1 MSKWSRLA
9 LGGLAL
15 LLLSGCAASGGHQA
29 PVDDYFARDLPGLP
43 GGPRMSPV
51 DNPVLALRGLRQ
63 PPPAQV
69 RQALLSEHQRWLGTP
84 YRLGGTTRRGIDCSA
99 LVQRVFSEAF
109 GLSLPRTTSQQVR
122 EGEAVSRDA
131 LRPGDLVF
139 FRPPGYYRH
148 VGIYVGQGRFLHA
161 STSRGV
167 KLSSLDNRYWRRHYW
182 QARRPLDVV
191 HMVQRIEDRPFVRG
205 EG

>member
-1 MSKWSRLA
+1 MPTWSRASLA
-9 LGGLAL
+9 GMTL
-15 LLLSGCAASGGHQA
+15 LLLTGCAGSGGTKA
-29 PVDDYFARDLPGLP
+29 PVDDYFARDMPGLP
-43 GGPRMSPV
+43 GQMSPV
-51 DNPVLALRGLRQ
+51 DNPVLELRGLRH

-69 RQALLSEHQRWLGTP
+69 RQVLLDEHERWLGTP

-99 LVQRVFSEAF
+99 LVQRVFAEAF
-109 GLSLPRTTSQQVR
+109 GLELPRTTTQQVR
-122 EGEAVSRDA
+122 EGESVSRDA

-139 FRPPGYYRH
+139 FQPPGYYHH

-167 KLSSLDNRYWRRHYW
+167 KISSLDNRYWRHYYW
-182 QARRPLDVV
+182 QARRPLDDV
-191 HMVQRIEDRPFVRG
+191 HLAQRLDDIQYDRG